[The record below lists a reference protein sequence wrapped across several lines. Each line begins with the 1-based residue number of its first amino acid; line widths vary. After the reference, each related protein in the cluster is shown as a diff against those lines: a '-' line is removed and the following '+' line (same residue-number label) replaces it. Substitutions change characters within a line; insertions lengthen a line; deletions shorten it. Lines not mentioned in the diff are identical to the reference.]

1 MRRILLPVVVLI
13 FSSPAFSQ
21 KIDSLRTDAEVEA
34 FLNSLPEDYRNVH
47 ITPAGEGAEKNDL
60 APIKEFEAKAY
71 EKADFDHNG
80 YTDLLF
86 NGYMYN
92 SPRSFV
98 VMSYGKDSFQVKNL
112 SMSHYPD
119 LFAAKML
126 ILDRQ
131 PCIQAVLW
139 EPRWDSIR
147 QITYYNRKTDTL
159 VCVFNE
165 FMEKATPGKYAVHQI
180 NYCAWGGVPV
190 FAGLEITIVGD
201 SVFLHTGASPG
212 RQLSRID
219 SIGFFA
225 ARMDTAQMGRIN
237 GILNYINFPRLD
249 RYYAVSWTD
258 DIEGGLIIYY
268 DDDKKKEVHDYGMIG
283 TYGLAALQRA
293 FFELARTQQWERR
306 APDDGGVI
314 TCSY

>member
-34 FLNSLPEDYRNVH
+34 FLKSLPEDYRNVH

-119 LFAAKML
+119 LFAAKIL

-131 PCIQAVLW
+131 P
-139 EPRWDSIR
+139 
-147 QITYYNRKTDTL
+147 
-159 VCVFNE
+159 
-165 FMEKATPGKYAVHQI
+165 
-180 NYCAWGGVPV
+180 
-190 FAGLEITIVGD
+190 
-201 SVFLHTGASPG
+201 
-212 RQLSRID
+212 RID
-219 SIGFFA
+219 SGGFFA
-225 ARMDTAQMGRIN
+225 ARMDPAQMGRIN
-237 GILNYINFPRLD
+237 GILNYINFPRMD

-293 FFELARTQQWERR
+293 FFELARTQQWEKR
-306 APDDGGVI
+306 APDDGRVI